1 MSLPPPNLPQDS
13 ARTGW
18 RASFI
23 ALVRDDQRRRYL
35 LLRLGLLVFM
45 LVVGLAS
52 IARVYTVL
60 PLDLWFT
67 RELQENQYLLIA
79 RVMYGIS
86 IFGYDPYALI
96 TVAAGVVLVSAALGW
111 RAGAYL
117 LAVTAAQG
125 LINAA
130 LKLLIGRPRPVES
143 AVDVFVPEHGNSF
156 PSGHVMFY
164 TVFFGMLLFFAW
176 THIKRAALRRVC
188 VIMLL
193 VLIALIGPSRIILG
207 AHWLSDVIAAYLI
220 GLILLAGAIEGFI
233 AFPSIRARPRS
244 AD

>member
-1 MSLPPPNLPQDS
+1 M
-13 ARTGW
+13 
-18 RASFI
+18 

-35 LLRLGLLVFM
+35 LLRLGLLAFA
-45 LVVGLAS
+45 VVVVLAS
-52 IARVYTVL
+52 VARVYTVL

-67 RELQENQYLLIA
+67 RELQENQYAVIA
-79 RVMYGIS
+79 RAMYAIS

-96 TVAAGVVLVSAALGW
+96 TVGAGVVLIGAALGW
-111 RAGAYL
+111 RTGAYL
-117 LAVTAAQG
+117 LAVTVAQG
-125 LINAA
+125 LINIG

-176 THIKRAALRRVC
+176 THIKRAALRRIC
-188 VIMLL
+188 VVVLL
-193 VLIALIGPSRIILG
+193 ALIGLIGPSRIILG

-233 AFPSIRARPRS
+233 AFPRAVGS
-244 AD
+244 KQ